1 MMFYWFLKYFQA
13 MNRHYDQKMEIS
25 NASPI
30 LTNDC
35 QIQVFSQLSNYYC
48 TKIVPLDCQIK
59 RVKSN
64 KCVKNHTSLW
74 PSLMHSTALCVKNHQ
89 SKLRKMLGFHKY
101 AFLDESVR
109 RQFSNQ
115 KRETYQFKKC
125 DKMYRWFLNI
135 LQIKV
140 IVVL

>member
-1 MMFYWFLKYFQA
+1 M
-13 MNRHYDQKMEIS
+13 
-25 NASPI
+25 
-30 LTNDC
+30 
-35 QIQVFSQLSNYYC
+35 
-48 TKIVPLDCQIK
+48 PLDCQIK

-140 IVVL
+140 IVVLWIGGLVQIYEINFVAAMDSSCFIWFLPFWSPREILVPFIAVLEIFKTC